1 MTIQESWARIRGQ
14 GFLGSVGVLV
24 GGTGIAGAISA
35 LMLPVL
41 TRLYTPHDFS
51 LLAVLTGIISII
63 SVAACLRF
71 DIAIPV
77 PELDSEAANVLGLA
91 VLSLAGIVIL
101 LSGAW
106 LLVPASLLAR
116 LNQPGID
123 AYLWLVPVGV
133 MVVALNSALQY
144 WLIRKK
150 DFAAIARNRVAQ
162 AGAGASAQ
170 LAVGWLNGM
179 ALGLL
184 LGPTVA
190 AGAGS
195 AALAYRIASVEQNR
209 PKGVSWRGMRAAFSS
224 YHRFP
229 KYSVLEAL
237 SNNAGIQ
244 LPIIMIA
251 ALANGPEAGFL
262 MLAISVV
269 QAPMGL
275 LGTAVGQVFLSRAPE
290 EFRLG
295 RLGTFTTAI
304 LGGLLKTGIGPLIF
318 GALLAPDLFARVFG
332 EEWRRAGVL
341 MAWMTPWFVMQFLAS
356 PVSMALHVAN
366 RQRAALLLQLF
377 GVVVRVAA
385 VFGTS
390 LVAAGMISE
399 AYAVSGFV
407 FYLVYLLVVLH
418 VLEVRVSGIFDEIR
432 KAAPILLLWTGIGL
446 LLRMAASHYQVGSL
460 FSVTMSSWA

>member
-1 MTIQESWARIRGQ
+1 MAIQESWARFRGQ

-41 TRLYTPHDFS
+41 TRLYTPQDFS
-51 LLAVLTGIISII
+51 LLAVLTGVIAIV

-77 PELDSEAANVLGLA
+77 PEQDVEAANVLGLA
-91 VLSLAGIVIL
+91 VLCLAAIVVL
-101 LSGAW
+101 LSGA
-106 LLVPASLLAR
+106 LLVVPASLLAR
-116 LNQPGID
+116 FNQPD
-123 AYLWLVPVGV
+123 LESYLWLVPVGV
-133 MVVALNSALQY
+133 MVVALNSALQF
-144 WLIRKK
+144 WLIRRK

-162 AGAGASAQ
+162 AGAGAATQ
-170 LAVGWLNGM
+170 ATVGWLNGM
-179 ALGLL
+179 TLGLI

-190 AGAGS
+190 AAAGCVG
-195 AALAYRIASVEQNR
+195 LAWRIFSVENNLLNSI
-209 PKGVSWRGMRAAFSS
+209 SWPRMRAAWSN

-229 KYSVLEAL
+229 KYSALEAL

-244 LPIIMIA
+244 LPIILIA
-251 ALANGPEAGFL
+251 ALASGPEAGFL
-262 MLAISVV
+262 MLAISVI

-275 LGTAVGQVFLSRAPE
+275 LGTAVGQVFLSRAPQ

-295 RLGTFTTAI
+295 HLGTFTATI

-318 GALLAPDLFARVFG
+318 GGLLAPDLFAKVFG

-341 MAWMTPWFVMQFLAS
+341 MAWMTPWFAMQFLAS

-366 RQRAALLLQLF
+366 RQRAALFLQLF
-377 GVVVRVAA
+377 GVVLRVGA
-385 VFGTS
+385 VYGAS
-390 LVAAGMISE
+390 LTAMGLISE

-407 FYLVYLLVVLH
+407 FYLVYLVVVFH
-418 VLEVRVSGIFDEIR
+418 AAGVRASDILSEIR
-432 KAAPILLLWTGIGL
+432 TAVPALSLWVGAGL
-446 LLRMAASHYQVGSL
+446 LLKIAASFEPVARWIH
-460 FSVTMSSWA
+460 

>member
-1 MTIQESWARIRGQ
+1 MGMAIQESWARIRGQ

-51 LLAVLTGIISII
+51 LLAVLTGMISII

-116 LNQPGID
+116 LNQPDID

-162 AGAGASAQ
+162 AGAGAGAQ
-170 LAVGWLNGM
+170 VAVGWLNGM

-262 MLAISVV
+262 MLAISVI

-275 LGTAVGQVFLSRAPE
+275 LGTAVGQVFLSRAPRN
-290 EFRLG
+290 FASGVWG
-295 RLGTFTTAI
+295 RS
-304 LGGLLKTGIGPLIF
+304 PRPS
-318 GALLAPDLFARVFG
+318 LAAF
-332 EEWRRAGVL
+332 
-341 MAWMTPWFVMQFLAS
+341 
-356 PVSMALHVAN
+356 
-366 RQRAALLLQLF
+366 
-377 GVVVRVAA
+377 
-385 VFGTS
+385 
-390 LVAAGMISE
+390 
-399 AYAVSGFV
+399 
-407 FYLVYLLVVLH
+407 
-418 VLEVRVSGIFDEIR
+418 
-432 KAAPILLLWTGIGL
+432 
-446 LLRMAASHYQVGSL
+446 
-460 FSVTMSSWA
+460 